1 MRKNM
6 IFKIA
11 IPAAVAIITLTG
23 IFQVWNRFRRFQD
36 DLLYDFTEYQTDSQG
51 EGSETADEE
60 IYLNHAPQ
68 SDSSGKEI
76 YTNPETSYRA
86 LIEDDALLL
95 DEEET
100 LALAASMQEITD
112 YGNAAFKTI
121 DSNHLDTESYAR
133 QYYKE
138 QFGTASGTL
147 FLIDMDNRNIWIHSD
162 GNLYKVIT
170 KSYANTITDNV
181 YRYAS
186 DGDYYACAVHTYEQI
201 LALLKGHKI
210 AQPMKYISNGL
221 LAVILALLL
230 NYGLVCF
237 FTGIRKPGKKELL
250 RNGQNHFH
258 YTQPQAFFVRESRTY
273 NPTSSSSDGSG
284 SSGSGSSGGSSGS
297 SGGGGG
303 HSF

>member
-1 MRKNM
+1 MHKKM
-6 IFKIA
+6 IFKIV
-11 IPAAVAIITLTG
+11 IPTAAMLIVLAG
-23 IFQVWNRFRRFQD
+23 IFQVWSRFRRFQED
-36 DLLYDFTEYQTDSQG
+36 FLYDLTEYQSESLEKEREITD
-51 EGSETADEE
+51 DE
-60 IYLNHAPQ
+60 IYMSNTPQ
-68 SDSSGKEI
+68 SDSSGKDI
-76 YTNPETSYRA
+76 YSNPETSYRA
-86 LIEDDALLL
+86 LIEDDAQLL
-95 DEEET
+95 DEEEEQ
-100 LALAASMQEITD
+100 ALAALMQEITV
-112 YGNAAFKTI
+112 YGNVAFKTI
-121 DSNHLDTESYAR
+121 DSNNRDTESYAR

-186 DGDYYACAVHTYEQI
+186 GGDYYDCAAHTYEQI

-237 FTGIRKPGKKELL
+237 FARIKKPDKRELL

-258 YTQPQAFFVRESRTY
+258 YTQPRAFFVRESRTY
-273 NPTSSSSDGSG
+273 NPTSSSSGG
-284 SSGSGSSGGSSGS
+284 SSGSSGS
-297 SGGGGG
+297 SGGGGSSSGGGGG